1 MKYRRSVFSILLA
14 GAAFFMAALPSA
26 AVSAD
31 TSSNAVSD
39 DAVSTDLAAAGA
51 VSSVPAS
58 SRVSIADV
66 PQGLY
71 EIASAADPGFVLDVK
86 HCTVQDTDSKALQM
100 YRPLDVNQQKF
111 YLEDLPGVTCRF
123 SAVHTGDALTASDDG
138 VSVSMAVMEHPE
150 GTVSVQTQ
158 AWQLQEAEN
167 GAFYIKSRAGKYL
180 TLDAAQPFNGAS
192 VILSDFIGGNSQ
204 MWFLNETWISAEASA
219 DTDLVNPYSED
230 GECSRLRIAMK
241 FGTEYEFLRSSDLAG
256 HMIETEDHNLILD
269 PDFLSSYVE
278 QLAQKYDTQ
287 GKPRNFH
294 TTHGTDITLYKGS
307 FGWKLDTEATKA
319 SIQELLQATS
329 LEIVDPVWTQ
339 KGGTFKGENDI
350 GDSYVEIDLENQK
363 VWLYKDGQ
371 MILETDCVS
380 GTYGTDN
387 QTPGGV
393 YSVYYMQSPDVLS
406 GPGYD
411 SYVEYWM
418 AFNGNI
424 GMHDANWRSE
434 FGGSIYRSNGSH
446 GCINLPTDA
455 AKKIYETVSYG
466 YPVVC
471 YQ

>member
-1 MKYRRSVFSILLA
+1 MQTENKFYPLEDFSMNYRKITLSILLA
-14 GAAFFMAALPSA
+14 GGALFASAFPSA
-26 AVSAD
+26 ASARG
-31 TSSNAVSD
+31 NVA
-39 DAVSTDLAAAGA
+39 
-51 VSSVPAS
+51 
-58 SRVSIADV
+58 IADV
-66 PQGLY
+66 PQGIY
-71 EIASAADPGFVLDVK
+71 EIASAADPDFILDVK

-100 YRPLDVNQQKF
+100 YRPLNVNQQKF
-111 YLEDLPGVTCRF
+111 YLEDLPGIACRF
-123 SAVHTGDALTASDDG
+123 SALHTGDALTASNDTS
-138 VSVSMAVMEHPE
+138 SVAMSAMEHPE
-150 GTVSVQTQ
+150 DSAAVTSQ
-158 AWQLQEAEN
+158 AWELQDAGS
-167 GAFYIKSRAGKYL
+167 GAYFIQSRSGKYL
-180 TLDAAQPFNGAS
+180 TLDAETPFNGAS
-192 VILSDFIGGNSQ
+192 VVLSDFSGDSRQ
-204 MWFLNETWISAEASA
+204 MWQLNETWISTEAFA
-219 DTDLVNPYSED
+219 DTDLVNPYSGD
-230 GECSRLRIAMK
+230 GKCRNLRIAMK
-241 FGTEYEFLRSSDLAG
+241 FGTKYEFLRSSDLEE
-256 HMIETEDHNLILD
+256 HMIETEDHTLVLD
-269 PDFLSSYVE
+269 PDFLSSYIE

-287 GKPRNFH
+287 GNPRNFH
-294 TTHGTDITLYKGS
+294 TSHGTDITLYKGN
-307 FGWKLDTEATKA
+307 FGWKLDTETTKA
-319 SIQELLQATS
+319 QIQDLLQSTS
-329 LEIVDPVWTQ
+329 LETLEPTWSH
-339 KGGTFKGENDI
+339 KGGVFGEKNDI

-371 MILETDCVS
+371 KILETDCVS

-446 GCINLPTDA
+446 GCVNLPTEA